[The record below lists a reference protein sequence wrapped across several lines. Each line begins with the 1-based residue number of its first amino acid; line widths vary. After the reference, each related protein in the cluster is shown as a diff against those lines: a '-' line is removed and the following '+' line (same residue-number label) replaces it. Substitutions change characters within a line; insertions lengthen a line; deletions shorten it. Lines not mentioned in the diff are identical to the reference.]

1 MDRLL
6 VSRANPGQNPMHK
19 CSRYLTNCS
28 VVHGIIV
35 LQEVLHASGMILN
48 SYGGGSSGCSH
59 CRQRAARGGKPDD
72 GTTYSL
78 LAGQDHHDDDVESGM
93 NRQETNNEI

>member
-1 MDRLL
+1 M
-6 VSRANPGQNPMHK
+6 V
-19 CSRYLTNCS
+19 
-28 VVHGIIV
+28 
-35 LQEVLHASGMILN
+35 LN

-59 CRQRAARGGKPDD
+59 CRQRAARGGKAND

-93 NRQETNNEI
+93 NREETNNEN